1 MSDDL
6 KKLGAES
13 VFSDSADLSGISSN
27 TRLKISKVV
36 HQTFLDVT
44 EGGTEAAAATAV
56 IITRMTIWDPIEFVC
71 DRPFMFMIHDTI
83 SKAILFLGKFHSP

>member
-6 KKLGAES
+6 IKLGAPS
-13 VFSDSADLSGISSN
+13 AFSDSADFSGMSASSQ
-27 TRLKISKVV
+27 LKISKVV

-56 IITRMTIWDPIEFVC
+56 IITRMTILNPIEFVC

-83 SKAILFLGKFHSP
+83 SKAILFMGKFYSP